1 MGQVITVTEKQSA
14 RQDMVRFEL
23 NRAISGMGHERY
35 RAGQAVVGHRPVD
48 ELGRRLLAMPGV
60 EAVHIYSNV
69 VTVDLAPA
77 ATPAGMAGVIEDLF
91 IHYRPGVLPSIPG

>member
-1 MGQVITVTEKQSA
+1 MGQVITVTEKHSA
-14 RQDMVRFEL
+14 RQDVVRFEM

-35 RAGQAVVGHRPVD
+35 RAGVPVVGNRPVD

-60 EAVHIYSNV
+60 EGVHIYGNV

-77 ATPAGMAGVIEDLF
+77 AGTAGMREAIEDLF
-91 IHYRPGVLPSIPG
+91 VHYRPGVLPSIPG